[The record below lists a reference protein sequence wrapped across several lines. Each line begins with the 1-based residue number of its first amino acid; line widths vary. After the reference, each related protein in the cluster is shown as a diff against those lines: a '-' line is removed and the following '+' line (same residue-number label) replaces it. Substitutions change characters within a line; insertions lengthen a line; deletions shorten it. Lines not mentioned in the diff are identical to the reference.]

1 MQKRQWDTVLYDI
14 AENQVGYFTAAQAR
28 TAGLHQVRLVQL
40 ARQGAI
46 ERVSRGV
53 YSLTRFPVSQLGHYM
68 EAVLW
73 PQVRRPDV
81 VGVISHESALAIHEL
96 SDVNPARIPKQATH
110 FVLTH
115 ATTQSAPWRYLRGHG
130 GAPAQPVPTAVGGTK
145 GDCWHVPRL
154 LRAFSSA
161 RSRSSTLR
169 ASAEIGF
176 SRYATTNSAALRISS
191 ESVTSARLRRMSQVF
206 CNATDFPLPVAP

>member
-1 MQKRQWDTVLYDI
+1 MKLCFSCAATFVTTKSTQKPNV
-14 AENQVGYFTAAQAR
+14 ENVTFRFRIVSSMLTPNVSPTSGPR
-28 TAGLHQVRLVQL
+28 R
-40 ARQGAI
+40 RSP
-46 ERVSRGV
+46 RRSRGREMPKGQ
-53 YSLTRFPVSQLGHYM
+53 YRT
-68 EAVLW
+68 
-73 PQVRRPDV
+73 
-81 VGVISHESALAIHEL
+81 
-96 SDVNPARIPKQATH
+96 DVNPARIPKQATH